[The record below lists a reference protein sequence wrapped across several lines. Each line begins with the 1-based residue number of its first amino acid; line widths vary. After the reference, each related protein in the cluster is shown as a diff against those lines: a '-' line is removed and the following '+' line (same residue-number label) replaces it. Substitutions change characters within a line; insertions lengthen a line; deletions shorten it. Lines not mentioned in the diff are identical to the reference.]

1 MSRPQENGMFNYVYN
16 FIPKL
21 FSEFFFSLNVGI
33 KPAKHLE
40 ENKSWYLISPKAYEL
55 DLHKAVLAES
65 WKSVNMRCL
74 WHPIFLSFSSA
85 EGPDP
90 CELAQN
96 PRYRKGPDVCFD
108 NNENVRHK
116 HSHAFVERISRE
128 TA

>member
-1 MSRPQENGMFNYVYN
+1 MSWTYT
-16 FIPKL
+16 KL
-21 FSEFFFSLNVGI
+21 FWQRV
-33 KPAKHLE
+33 
-40 ENKSWYLISPKAYEL
+40 
-55 DLHKAVLAES
+55 ES
-65 WKSVNMRCL
+65 QHDVVVKSVNMLCL

-108 NNENVRHK
+108 NNENVRDK